1 MVKKQKI
8 SVVVFHS
15 IQIKLAFLLLFTNAF
30 KIANMDVN
38 FSLGWIDYLIMIVY
52 FIFVLGI
59 GFVLKRYMKDA
70 SAFLEGGRSMPAWVA
85 GLAFISTNLGALEV
99 MGMTGSG
106 LKYGMLTTHFYWIG
120 AIPAMIFL
128 ALFMMPFYYGSK
140 ARSVPE
146 YLKFRYDE
154 KTRGLNA
161 ILFAVM
167 TIMASGISMYA
178 LAILMEKLLGFN
190 FHASLVLSAFIVL
203 VYTYLG
209 GLAAAIYNEVLQFFI
224 IVIGLFPVVFLSLT
238 DLGGW
243 SGLESQLEPIV
254 AAKGFAADTW
264 MTTWKYTGTAK
275 ANPMGVEWYGIFA
288 GLGFVLS
295 FGYWCTNFLIVQRAM
310 AARSKVAAQNTPL
323 IGALP
328 KMFIPF
334 LIIVPGIAALVLL
347 NTPDTGFVLPLN
359 DQGQPIYDYT
369 IIMLLKQYLPT
380 GVLGLGITA
389 LLASFM
395 SGMAGNVSAFNTVW
409 TYDIYQSYIRPRTGN
424 KTEDDKHY
432 LTVGRLATIFGVIV
446 SIGAAY
452 IAKQFGNIMD
462 FLQTIFS
469 MINAPLF
476 AIIFLGMFWKRT
488 TGHAAF
494 IGLLGGFLI
503 ALLHHGLT
511 IPEGAS
517 TIFKGGWLGIV
528 KVYPVEMAQNFW
540 TAIYACAASTFL
552 TISLSFATKQLKA
565 DSELVGLVYS
575 LTPKEVITA
584 QSWWNKPVV
593 LSVIVGTIAVILTIL
608 FW

>member
-1 MVKKQKI
+1 MRLEL
-8 SVVVFHS
+8 S
-15 IQIKLAFLLLFTNAF
+15 
-30 KIANMDVN
+30 
-38 FSLGWIDYLIMIVY
+38 WIDYLIMIIY
-52 FIFVLGI
+52 FLFVLGI
-59 GFVLKRYMKDA
+59 GWFLRKFMKNA
-70 SAFLEGGRSMPAWVA
+70 NAFLEAGRSMPAWVA

-146 YLKFRYDE
+146 FLKLRYDE

-167 TIMASGISMYA
+167 TILASGISMYA
-178 LAILMEKLLGFN
+178 LAILMEKVLGWDFN
-190 FHASLVLSAFIVL
+190 VSLWVSALIVL
-203 VYTYLG
+203 GYTYLG
-209 GLAAAIYNEVLQFFI
+209 GLSSAIYNEVLQFFI
-224 IVIGLFPVVFLSLT
+224 IVIGLLPLVFLSLK
-238 DLGGW
+238 DVGGW
-243 SGLESQLEPIV
+243 SGLQDKLAPITT
-254 AAKGFAADTW
+254 ANGYAADTW
-264 MTTWKYTGTAK
+264 TTTWKYTGEAAT
-275 ANPMGVEWYGIFA
+275 NPLGVEWFGILF

-295 FGYWCTNFLIVQRAM
+295 FGYWCTNFLIVQRAFAAESQS
-310 AARSKVAAQNTPL
+310 AARKVPL

-334 LIIVPGIAALVLL
+334 LIIVPGIIALVLL
-347 NTPDTGFVLPLN
+347 NDPGKGFILPL
-359 DQGQPIYDYT
+359 DASGKPIYDYT
-369 IIMLLKQYLPT
+369 IIMLLKQYLPA

-409 TYDIYQSYIRPRTGN
+409 TYDIYQSYIRKRTGN
-424 KTEDDKHY
+424 EEADGKHY
-432 LTVGRLATIFGVIV
+432 LNVGRVATVAGVLA

-452 IAKQFGNIMD
+452 IASKFGNIMD

-476 AIIFLGMFWKRT
+476 AVIFLGMFWKRT

-494 IGLLGGFLI
+494 TGLLLGFLL

-511 IPEGAS
+511 VPAGA
-517 TIFKGGWLGIV
+517 TTLIKGGWIANLHT
-528 KVYPVEMAQNFW
+528 YPVEMAQNFF
-540 TAIYACAASTFL
+540 TAIIAFTVSTVVTVGL
-552 TISLSFATKQLKA
+552 TLVTKQQKTDA
-565 DSELVGLVYS
+565 ELHGLVYS
-575 LTPKEVITA
+575 LTPRTLAETGPWY
-584 QSWWNKPVV
+584 QRPVG
-593 LSVIVGTIAVILTIL
+593 LAIIVGVICVILSIL

>member
-1 MVKKQKI
+1 MKVDL
-8 SVVVFHS
+8 SWV
-15 IQIKLAFLLLFTNAF
+15 
-30 KIANMDVN
+30 
-38 FSLGWIDYLIMIVY
+38 DYMIMIIY
-52 FIFVLGI
+52 FLFVLGI
-59 GFVLKRYMKDA
+59 GWFLRKFMKNA
-70 SAFLEGGRSMPAWVA
+70 NAFLEAGRAMPAWVA

-106 LKYGMLTTHFYWIG
+106 MKYGMLTTHFYWIG

-146 YLKFRYDE
+146 FLKLRYDE

-167 TIMASGISMYA
+167 TVLASGISMYA
-178 LAILMEKLLGFN
+178 LAILMENVLGWNFN
-190 FHASLVLSAFIVL
+190 LSLWISALIVL
-203 VYTYLG
+203 GYTYLG
-209 GLAAAIYNEVLQFFI
+209 GLSSAIYNEVLQFFI
-224 IVIGLFPVVFLSLT
+224 IVIGLLPLVFLSLK
-238 DLGGW
+238 DIGGW
-243 SGLESQLEPIV
+243 IGLKAHLAPI
-254 AAKGFAADTW
+254 ALSKGFAADTFT
-264 MTTWKYTGTAK
+264 TTWKYSGQATS
-275 ANPMGVEWYGIFA
+275 NPLGVEWFGILF

-295 FGYWCTNFLIVQRAM
+295 FGYWCTNFLIVQRAFAAESKE
-310 AARSKVAAQNTPL
+310 AARKVPL

-334 LIIVPGIAALVLL
+334 LIIVPGIIALALF
-347 NTPDTGFVLPLN
+347 NDPSKGFTLPL
-359 DQGQPIYDYT
+359 DAAGKPIYDYT

-409 TYDIYQSYIRPRTGN
+409 TYDIYQSYIRPATGD
-424 KTEDDKHY
+424 EEGDGKHY
-432 LTVGRLATIFGVIV
+432 LKVGRVATVVGILL
-446 SIGAAY
+446 SIASAY
-452 IAKQFGNIMD
+452 IASKFGNIMD

-476 AIIFLGMFWKRT
+476 AVIFLGMFWKRT

-494 IGLLGGFLI
+494 TGLLLGFLM

-511 IPEGAS
+511 IPEGA
-517 TIFKGGWLGIV
+517 TTLVKGGWLGV
-528 KVYPVEMAQNFW
+528 LHTYPVEMAQNFW
-540 TAIYACAASTFL
+540 TAIIAFTVSTVFTVGL
-552 TISLSFATKQLKA
+552 SLVTKKIKSDAELK
-565 DSELVGLVYS
+565 GLVYS
-575 LTPKEVITA
+575 LTPHEIDAKGLAWYER
-584 QSWWNKPVV
+584 PVGLAILV
-593 LSVIVGTIAVILTIL
+593 SVVAVILTIM

>member
-1 MVKKQKI
+1 MKVDL
-8 SVVVFHS
+8 S
-15 IQIKLAFLLLFTNAF
+15 
-30 KIANMDVN
+30 
-38 FSLGWIDYLIMIVY
+38 WIDYLIMVIY

-59 GFVLKRYMKDA
+59 GFFLRKYMKNA
-70 SAFLEGGRSMPAWVA
+70 NAFLEAGRSMPAWVA

-99 MGMTGSG
+99 MGMAGSG
-106 LKYGMLTTHFYWIG
+106 MKYGMLTTHFYWIG
-120 AIPAMIFL
+120 AIPAMVFL

-146 YLKFRYDE
+146 FLKLRFDE

-167 TIMASGISMYA
+167 TILASGISMYA
-178 LAILMEKLLGFN
+178 LAILMENILGWNFN
-190 FHASLVLSAFIVL
+190 MSLWVSAFIVL
-203 VYTYLG
+203 GYTYLG
-209 GLAAAIYNEVLQFFI
+209 GLSSAIYNEVLQFFI
-224 IVIGLFPVVFLSLT
+224 IVIGLLPLVFLSLK
-238 DLGGW
+238 DVGGW
-243 SGLESQLEPIV
+243 IGLKTQLAPI
-254 AAKGFAADTW
+254 AEANGFAADTYT
-264 MTTWKYTGTAK
+264 TTWRYAGEAS
-275 ANPMGVEWYGIFA
+275 ANPFGVEWFGILF

-295 FGYWCTNFLIVQRAM
+295 FGYWCTNFLIVQRAFAAESKT
-310 AARSKVAAQNTPL
+310 AARKVPL

-334 LIIVPGIAALVLL
+334 LIILPGIIAIVLF
-347 NTPDTGFVLPLN
+347 NDPSKGFTLPL
-359 DQGQPIYDYT
+359 DAGGTPIYDYT

-409 TYDIYQSYIRPRTGN
+409 TYDIYQSYMRPATSNEEADG
-424 KTEDDKHY
+424 KHY
-432 LTVGRLATIFGVIV
+432 LKVGRITTVFGVLL

-452 IAKQFGNIMD
+452 IASLFGNIMD

-476 AIIFLGMFWKRT
+476 AVIFLGMFWKRT

-494 IGLLGGFLI
+494 TGLLAGFLM

-511 IPEGAS
+511 IPEGAI
-517 TIFKGGWLGIV
+517 TLVKGGWIANLHT
-528 KVYPVEMAQNFW
+528 YPVEMAQNFW
-540 TAIYACAASTFL
+540 TAIIAFTVSTSATVGL
-552 TISLSFATKQLKA
+552 SLVTKQQKSDEELK
-565 DSELVGLVYS
+565 GLVYS
-575 LTPKEVITA
+575 LTPRELSDKHLPWYERPAGLAILVGVIC
-584 QSWWNKPVV
+584 
-593 LSVIVGTIAVILTIL
+593 IVLTII

>member
-1 MVKKQKI
+1 MKVE
-8 SVVVFHS
+8 
-15 IQIKLAFLLLFTNAF
+15 
-30 KIANMDVN
+30 
-38 FSLGWIDYLIMIVY
+38 LGWIDYLIMIIY
-52 FIFVLGI
+52 FLFVLGI
-59 GFVLKRYMKDA
+59 GWFLRKFMKNA
-70 SAFLEGGRSMPAWVA
+70 NAFLEAGRSMPAWVA

-106 LKYGMLTTHFYWIG
+106 LKYGMLTTHFYWVG

-146 YLKFRYDE
+146 FLKLRYDE

-161 ILFAVM
+161 ILFAAM
-167 TIMASGISMYA
+167 TILASGISMYA
-178 LAILMEKLLGFN
+178 LAILMDKILGWDFN
-190 FHASLVLSAFIVL
+190 LSLWISALIVL
-203 VYTYLG
+203 GYTYLG
-209 GLAAAIYNEVLQFFI
+209 GLSSAIYNEVLQFFI
-224 IVIGLFPVVFLSLT
+224 IVIGLLPLVFLALK
-238 DLGGW
+238 DVGGW
-243 SGLESQLEPIV
+243 VGLKAHLAPITI
-254 AAKGFAADTW
+254 AHGFAADTW
-264 MTTWKYTGTAK
+264 TTTWKYAGHPTS
-275 ANPMGVEWYGIFA
+275 NPLGVEWFGILF

-295 FGYWCTNFLIVQRAM
+295 FGYWCTNFLIVQRAF
-310 AARSKVAAQNTPL
+310 AAESKIASRRVPL

-334 LIIVPGIAALVLL
+334 LIIVPGIIALVLL
-347 NTPDTGFVLPLN
+347 NDPGKGFALPL
-359 DQGQPIYDYT
+359 DASGKPIYDYT

-424 KTEDDKHY
+424 EEADGKHY
-432 LTVGRLATIFGVIV
+432 LNVGRIATIFGVLL

-452 IAKQFGNIMD
+452 IASKFGNIMD

-476 AIIFLGMFWKRT
+476 AVIFLGMFWKRT

-494 IGLLGGFLI
+494 TGLLLGFLM

-511 IPEGAS
+511 IPAGA
-517 TIFKGGWLGIV
+517 TTLVKGGWIATLHT
-528 KVYPVEMAQNFW
+528 YPVEMAQNFW
-540 TAIYACAASTFL
+540 TAIIAFTVSASVTIGL
-552 TISLSFATKQLKA
+552 TLVTKQKKS
-565 DSELVGLVYS
+565 DEELYGLVYS
-575 LTPKEVITA
+575 LTPRERSEDLVWYKRPVSLAILVGVICI
-584 QSWWNKPVV
+584 V
-593 LSVIVGTIAVILTIL
+593 LSII

>member
-1 MVKKQKI
+1 MKVD
-8 SVVVFHS
+8 
-15 IQIKLAFLLLFTNAF
+15 LGLL
-30 KIANMDVN
+30 
-38 FSLGWIDYLIMIVY
+38 DYLIMIIY
-52 FIFVLGI
+52 FLFVLGI
-59 GFVLKRYMKDA
+59 GWVLKKYMKNA
-70 SAFLEGGRSMPAWVA
+70 NAFLEAGRSMPAWVA

-120 AIPAMIFL
+120 AMPAMIFL

-146 YLKFRYDE
+146 FLKLRYDE

-167 TIMASGISMYA
+167 TILASGISMYA
-178 LAILMEKLLGFN
+178 LAILMEKVLGWDFN
-190 FHASLVLSAFIVL
+190 VSLWISALIVL
-203 VYTYLG
+203 GYTYLG
-209 GLAAAIYNEVLQFFI
+209 GLSSAIYNEVLQFFI
-224 IVIGLFPVVFLSLT
+224 IVIGLLPLVFLALK
-238 DLGGW
+238 DVGGW
-243 SGLESQLEPIV
+243 QGLKESLAPITT
-254 AAKGFAADTW
+254 AHGYAADTW
-264 MTTWKYTGTAK
+264 TTTWKYSGSSG
-275 ANPMGVEWYGIFA
+275 ANPLGVEWFGILF

-295 FGYWCTNFLIVQRAM
+295 FGYWCTNFLIVQRAFAAESIT
-310 AARSKVAAQNTPL
+310 AARKVPL

-334 LIIVPGIAALVLL
+334 LIIIPGIIALVLL
-347 NTPDTGFVLPLN
+347 NDPGKGFTLPL
-359 DQGQPIYDYT
+359 DAGGKPIYDYT

-409 TYDIYQSYIRPRTGN
+409 TYDIYQSYIRPATGN
-424 KTEDDKHY
+424 EEADGKHY
-432 LTVGRLATIFGVIV
+432 LNVGRIATIFGVLV
-446 SIGAAY
+446 SIAAAY
-452 IAKQFGNIMD
+452 LASKFGNIMD

-476 AIIFLGMFWKRT
+476 AVIFLGMFWKRT

-494 IGLLGGFLI
+494 TGLLAGFLL

-511 IPEGAS
+511 VPAGA
-517 TIFKGGWLGIV
+517 TTLVKGGWIGV
-528 KVYPVEMAQNFW
+528 FHTYPVEMAQNFW
-540 TAIYACAASTFL
+540 TAIIAFTTSTSL
-552 TISLSFATKQLKA
+552 TVIISLLTRQKKSDEELK
-565 DSELVGLVYS
+565 GLVYS
-575 LTPKEVITA
+575 LTPRTIQEDVPWY
-584 QSWWNKPVV
+584 QKPVGLAIV
-593 LSVIVGTIAVILTIL
+593 VGVMCLILSIL

>member
-1 MVKKQKI
+1 MNTSFVL
-8 SVVVFHS
+8 S
-15 IQIKLAFLLLFTNAF
+15 
-30 KIANMDVN
+30 
-38 FSLGWIDYLIMIVY
+38 WIDYTVMIVY
-52 FIFVLGI
+52 FLFVLGI
-59 GFVLKRYMKDA
+59 GWALKRYMKDA
-70 SAFLEGGRSMPAWVA
+70 NAFLEAGRSMPAWVA

-106 LKYGMLTTHFYWIG
+106 AKYGMLTTHFYWVG
-120 AIPAMIFL
+120 AIPAMVFL

-146 YLKFRYDE
+146 YLKLRYDE

-167 TIMASGISMYA
+167 TILASGISMYA
-178 LAILMEKLLGFN
+178 LAILMEKVLGWN
-190 FHASLVLSAFIVL
+190 FHLSLILSAAIVL
-203 VYTYLG
+203 AYTYLG
-209 GLAAAIYNEVLQFFI
+209 GLSSAIYNEVLQFFI
-224 IVIGLFPVVFLSLT
+224 IVIGLLPIVILSLK

-243 SGLESQLEPIV
+243 SGLQDHLAPIV
-254 AAKGFAADTW
+254 SAKGFAADTW
-264 MTTWKYTGTAK
+264 TTTWKYTGTAR

-310 AARSKVAAQNTPL
+310 SAKSSTAARNTPL

-334 LIIVPGIAALVLL
+334 LIIVPGIAALVLM
-347 NTPDTGFVLPLN
+347 NTPGKDFALPLN
-359 DQGQPIYDYT
+359 EAGQPIYDYT
-369 IIMLLKQYLPT
+369 IIMLLKQYLPA

-409 TYDIYQSYIRPRTGN
+409 TYDIYQSYIRPVTGD
-424 KTEDDKHY
+424 KAADDRHY
-432 LTVGRLATIFGVIV
+432 LAMGKMATIFGVIV
-446 SIGAAY
+446 SIAAAY
-452 IAKQFGNIMD
+452 LASLFGNIMD

-476 AIIFLGMFWKRT
+476 AVIFLGMFWKRT

-494 IGLLGGFLI
+494 TGLLGGFFI
-503 ALLHHGLT
+503 ALIHHGLT
-511 IPEGAS
+511 FPAGAD
-517 TIFKGGWLGIV
+517 TLVKGGWIYHLHE
-528 KVYPVEMAQNFW
+528 YPVEMAQNFW
-540 TAIYACAASTFL
+540 TAIFAFSTSAL
-552 TISLSFATKQLKA
+552 VTVGLSLVTKQKKSDGDLK
-565 DSELVGLVYS
+565 GLVYS
-575 LTPKEVITA
+575 LTPKIMEEEVAWYKKSSTLAI
-584 QSWWNKPVV
+584 VV
-593 LSVIVGTIAVILTIL
+593 LSIGVVLTLL

>member
-1 MVKKQKI
+1 MTLEL
-8 SVVVFHS
+8 S
-15 IQIKLAFLLLFTNAF
+15 
-30 KIANMDVN
+30 
-38 FSLGWIDYLIMIVY
+38 WIDYLIMIIY

-59 GFVLKRYMKDA
+59 GWFLRRFMKNA
-70 SAFLEGGRSMPAWVA
+70 NAFLEAGRSMPAWVA
-85 GLAFISTNLGALEV
+85 GLAFVSTNLGALEV

-146 YLKFRYDE
+146 FLKLRYDE

-167 TIMASGISMYA
+167 TILASGISMYA
-178 LAILMEKLLGFN
+178 LAILMEKVLGWDFN
-190 FHASLVLSAFIVL
+190 LSLWISALIVL
-203 VYTYLG
+203 AYTYLG
-209 GLAAAIYNEVLQFFI
+209 GLSSAIYNEVLQFFI
-224 IVIGLFPVVFLSLT
+224 IIMGLLPVVFLSLK
-238 DLGGW
+238 DVGGW
-243 SGLESQLEPIV
+243 SGLQEKLEPITT
-254 AAKGFAADTW
+254 ANGYGADTW
-264 MTTWKYTGTAK
+264 TTTWKYTGEISS
-275 ANPMGVEWYGIFA
+275 NPMGVEWFGILF

-295 FGYWCTNFLIVQRAM
+295 FGYWCTNFLIVQRAFAAESQS
-310 AARSKVAAQNTPL
+310 AARKVPL

-334 LIIVPGIAALVLL
+334 LIIVPGIIALVLL
-347 NTPDTGFVLPLN
+347 NDPSKNFVLPLDSAGN
-359 DQGQPIYDYT
+359 PRYDYT
-369 IIMLLKQYLPT
+369 IIMLLKQYLPA

-389 LLASFM
+389 LVASFM

-409 TYDIYQSYIRPRTGN
+409 TYDIYQSYIRKPTSN
-424 KTEDDKHY
+424 IEADEKHY
-432 LTVGRLATIFGVIV
+432 LNVGRIATVFGIFL

-452 IAKQFGNIMD
+452 IAIKFGNLMD

-476 AIIFLGMFWKRT
+476 AVIFLGMFWKRT

-494 IGLLGGFLI
+494 TGLLLGFLF

-511 IPEGAS
+511 VPEGA
-517 TIFKGGWLGIV
+517 TTLVKGGWIASLHT
-528 KVYPVEMAQNFW
+528 YPVEMAQNFW
-540 TAIYACAASTFL
+540 TAIIAFTVSTVFTVGL
-552 TISLSFATKQLKA
+552 TFMTRQQKT
-565 DSELVGLVYS
+565 DDELRGLVYA
-575 LTPKEVITA
+575 LTPRTLA
-584 QSWWNKPVV
+584 DTGPWYQRPVG
-593 LSVIVGTIAVILTIL
+593 LAVIVGVVCVILSIL